1 MTPETLS
8 GRQFDFLSVLTGVVV
23 LVFLGAAVYAL
34 VAQKISFEA
43 FAAAIGSPVSALL
56 GFWVGRR

>member
-1 MTPETLS
+1 MTPETIN
-8 GRQFDFLSVLTGVVV
+8 GRQFDFLSILTGVVV
-23 LVFLGAAVYAL
+23 VAYLGAAVYAL

-43 FAAAIGSPVSALL
+43 FAAAVGAPVSTLL